1 MEMLPPPESAEPSVH
16 SMAIADPPP
25 GATTINISRHGQA
38 AQSMLTKSY
47 RQSYEQEATVVNM
60 TKTVTYDRASMD
72 SEMLNA
78 ILEDSLNQPG
88 NRDSN
93 TIDLL
98 AAAASDEEVPDDKD
112 DTALL

>member
-1 MEMLPPPESAEPSVH
+1 MEMLPPPESAEPSIH
-16 SMAIADPPP
+16 SMAIADPPS
-25 GATTINISRHGQA
+25 GAAAVNVSRHGQ
-38 AQSMLTKSY
+38 STLTKSY
-47 RQSYEQEATVVNM
+47 RQSYEGETTVVTT

-72 SEMLNA
+72 SEVLNA

-93 TIDLL
+93 TLDLL
-98 AAAASDEEVPDDKD
+98 AAAASDEEVPNDKD